1 MAKANVKEFIVT
13 VKNNPNF
20 CGVGAG
26 GAQFA
31 NGEAKTTNER
41 LARWFKERSG
51 YTVKEATAKEE
62 K

>member
-31 NGEAKTTNER
+31 NGEARITNER
-41 LARWFKERSG
+41 LARWFKEHSA
-51 YTVKEATAKEE
+51 YTVKEVTEE
-62 K
+62 KK

>member
-1 MAKANVKEFIVT
+1 MAKAKEFIVT

-31 NGEAKTTNER
+31 DGKARIKNER
-41 LARWFKERSG
+41 LARWFKEHSG
-51 YTVKEATAKEE
+51 YAVEEVTAKEE